1 MKFPFDDGPPDD
13 LISFIKGLTDSI
25 GNDKSSRV
33 VLKEIEATP
42 EWRSIADEF
51 VEALKQ
57 SEELKKKAKSLQNLF
72 WSTIERE
79 TGHFKDNM
87 YYDGNRDI
95 VVVYATDDDKKKL
108 NASFFKKKDEPE
120 EPKEPKEKPKKKK

>member
-13 LISFIKGLTDSI
+13 LISFIKGLADSI
-25 GNDKSSRV
+25 GSDKSSRV
-33 VLKEIEATP
+33 VLKEIEANP
-42 EWRSIADEF
+42 AWRSIADEF

-79 TGHFKDNM
+79 TGYFKDNM

-108 NASFFKKKDEPE
+108 NASFFKKDDESPE
-120 EPKEPKEKPKKKK
+120 PPKEKPKKKK

>member
-13 LISFIKGLTDSI
+13 LLSFIKGLADSL

-33 VLKEIEATP
+33 VLKEIEAKP

-51 VEALKQ
+51 VEALKE

-79 TGHFKDNM
+79 TGYFKDNM

-95 VVVYATDDDKKKL
+95 VVVYATDDDKKRM
-108 NASFFKKKDEPE
+108 NAEFFKKKDDEPP
-120 EPKEPKEKPKKKK
+120 EPPKGKPKKKK